1 MFRPRLSLYTNETV
15 TSMLLS
21 CFAFPISK
29 CLSLS
34 DCALYLCLIAF
45 SLLSSPICLLLPSF
59 SFFPSLDLSRVFFQF
74 LPFVSSSDP
83 NLLSFSS
90 FCHFLSVVFLSSPPS
105 HLVPL
110 VCYCHI
116 SVFLLNDRITGHYE
130 VVCLVRVLSPV
141 HYL

>member
-1 MFRPRLSLYTNETV
+1 MFSPRLSLYTNKTV
-15 TSMLLS
+15 TSTFLS

-34 DCALYLCLIAF
+34 DCALYLCLI
-45 SLLSSPICLLLPSF
+45 SF
-59 SFFPSLDLSRVFFQF
+59 SFLSFPIYFYFFLHFLFFLLLICLFQF
-74 LPFVSSSDP
+74 FPFVFSSDP